1 MIHLKPPLN
10 YIERILQCFSKIV
23 MEKPFVTL
31 QRITPNEL
39 VGLRE
44 NKDIENCLI
53 YKTEYVIDGL
63 ASFEFKNYDRFEFQ
77 KYDCWIQILKI

>member
-1 MIHLKPPLN
+1 MIHLKPALN
-10 YIERILQCFSKIV
+10 YIERIHQCFSKIV

-44 NKDIENCLI
+44 NKDKKLS
-53 YKTEYVIDGL
+53 YL
-63 ASFEFKNYDRFEFQ
+63 
-77 KYDCWIQILKI
+77 